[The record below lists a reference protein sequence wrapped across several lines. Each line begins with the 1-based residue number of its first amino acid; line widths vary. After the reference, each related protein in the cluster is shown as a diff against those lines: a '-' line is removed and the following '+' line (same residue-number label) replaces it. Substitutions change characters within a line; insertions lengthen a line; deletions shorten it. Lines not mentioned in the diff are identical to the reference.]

1 MAETTEKTLKPI
13 MIAGGAPN
21 QPLSDSVAH
30 ALQNY
35 FSNLGNQTPADLYEM
50 VLREIEGPLF
60 EAIMQYTRGNQ
71 SRAAILLG
79 LSRGTLRK
87 KLKVYDLLD

>member
-1 MAETTEKTLKPI
+1 MIETIETPVKSSVT
-13 MIAGGAPN
+13 GNGAQN
-21 QPLSDSVAH
+21 QPLSDCVTH

-35 FSNLGNQTPADLYEM
+35 FTNLAGQTPADIYNM
-50 VLREIEGPLF
+50 VLGEVEGPLL
-60 EAIMQYTRGNQ
+60 EVVMQYTRGNQ

-87 KLKVYDLLD
+87 KLKIYDLLD